1 MSCRHLAAGLTHCR
15 AVAFVPTS
23 RAALTLGQALVRL
36 ILAAT
41 TADALTL
48 MGCWALDPLVGLTHL
63 VLSPLFPPARFGG
76 IEKIVEGLCRALA
89 ATGDQVVVLAGGGA
103 EHAGPLSVDRV
114 LADESLRVSDGNLV
128 IHAHDWFMT
137 RAAAIIV
144 RTLKAP
150 LLAFFHGDKS
160 SEYGT
165 LLEGR
170 KERIHRLQRELA
182 DRADA
187 IVCYSH
193 FMQRCIAASLAVDP
207 TRVTLFKCGGD
218 EDVPIRRAMKGTTR
232 TILYMGR
239 LAPEKDV
246 ATLID
251 AFRLLC
257 DQGISARLSVVGSGS
272 TEPALRERVAAREL
286 SEWVTFRPFTCD
298 PNEVE
303 REFSAA
309 DVLVLPSTFE
319 PLGMIILEA
328 MAREVPVVATD
339 AGGPRELIDNEV
351 TGWLFPPCD
360 ASALAD
366 RLARCLA
373 NRERTAA
380 VARAARAYVLREHRW
395 RDAADRVRGVAARTL
410 ASWSCQ
416 TQGAQ

>member
-1 MSCRHLAAGLTHCR
+1 
-15 AVAFVPTS
+15 
-23 RAALTLGQALVRL
+23 
-36 ILAAT
+36 
-41 TADALTL
+41 
-48 MGCWALDPLVGLTHL
+48 L

-103 EHAGPLSVDRV
+103 EHAGPLSVETRDGLRLLRVHAMPGDPERDPFAPLVDRV